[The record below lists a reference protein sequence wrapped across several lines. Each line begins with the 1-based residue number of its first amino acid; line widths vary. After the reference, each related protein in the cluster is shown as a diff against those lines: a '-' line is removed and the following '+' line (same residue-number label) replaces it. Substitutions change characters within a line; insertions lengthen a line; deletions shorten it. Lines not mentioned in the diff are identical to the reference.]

1 MELDCNQTFLF
12 QKSFKR
18 EAYLDWRQ
26 YTTLVLKVRG
36 DGRSYLIN
44 LSTEGYFDI
53 MWNDIYH
60 YVLYTRGG
68 PHWQICK
75 VSHRLFWLYSLLFLT
90 RIAWFLPTEYFFSFL
105 IPVLVEPEPL
115 IFRINGIGLKTEQK
129 RSHRYFMLK
138 ITTQPSFLKKAVQP
152 KYKFTGPISK
162 SIGLVRCKDY

>member
-75 VSHRLFWLYSLLFLT
+75 VKSQTFLALLAAFLT
-90 RIAWFLPTEYFFSFL
+90 RIDWFLPTEFLFFVFVTGFSGT
-105 IPVLVEPEPL
+105 
-115 IFRINGIGLKTEQK
+115 R
-129 RSHRYFMLK
+129 
-138 ITTQPSFLKKAVQP
+138 TTHFSN
-152 KYKFTGPISK
+152 
-162 SIGLVRCKDY
+162 